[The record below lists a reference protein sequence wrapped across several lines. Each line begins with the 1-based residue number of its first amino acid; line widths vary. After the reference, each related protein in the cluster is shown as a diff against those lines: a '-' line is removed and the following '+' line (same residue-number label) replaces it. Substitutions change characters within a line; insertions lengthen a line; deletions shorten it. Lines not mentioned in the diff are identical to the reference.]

1 MILKRILGNYLTLV
15 ITLTLCYTVYLFI
28 FKQPFTTTPII
39 LFVIGAAI
47 AECIR
52 FFFLKSNEKKDD
64 TLKK

>member
-1 MILKRILGNYLTLV
+1 MILNRALSNYLTLV

-28 FKQPFTTTPII
+28 FKQPFTITPII
-39 LFVIGAAI
+39 LFVVGAAI

-52 FFFLKSNEKKDD
+52 FFVLKSNEKKDD

>member
-1 MILKRILGNYLTLV
+1 MTLKKMWSNYLTLV
-15 ITLTLCYTVYLFI
+15 ITLTLCYIVYLFI
-28 FKQPFTTTPII
+28 FKQPFTITPII
-39 LFVIGAAI
+39 LFVVGAVI